1 MLPELLDALR
11 CPTCRGRLASDAT
24 SLLCDRGHR
33 HDVARQGYV
42 NLLGARRPPGPGDTP
57 TMLDLRAA
65 FLDAGHYAPIA
76 EGVAVAVDPALE
88 REPTGIV
95 VDVGAGTG
103 WYLSRVLDRRPGRA
117 GLAVDIARAAA
128 QRAARS
134 HPRVGA
140 IVADAWGPLPIGD
153 GVAACVL
160 SVFAPRNG
168 PEFRRIL
175 SADGVLAVV
184 SPTPAHLAE
193 LVRPLG
199 LVSVDPDKAER
210 LEAQLGQD
218 FVLERQRTVRWHLDL
233 DHEATLVLVAMGP
246 SGHHLTAEVLR
257 TRIARLPQ
265 RILATAEVTIASYR
279 PRAPVP
285 G

>member
-11 CPTCRGRLASDAT
+11 CPNCRGRLATDAT
-24 SLLCDRGHR
+24 SVLCDRGHR

-76 EGVAVAVDPALE
+76 EGIGVAVDGALE

-103 WYLSRVLDRRPGRA
+103 WYLRRVLDRHPGRA

-184 SPTPAHLAE
+184 SPTPEHLVE
-193 LVRPLG
+193 LVGPLG
-199 LVSVDPDKAER
+199 LVSVDADKAAR
-210 LEAQLGQD
+210 LEAQLGAD
-218 FVLERQRTVRWHLDL
+218 LLREEQRTVRWHLEL
-233 DHEATLVLVAMGP
+233 DQEAMLALVAMGP
-246 SGHHLTAEVLR
+246 SGHHHTAETLR
-257 TRIARLPQ
+257 TRIARLPG
-265 RILATAEVTIASYR
+265 RISVTAEVSIASYR
-279 PRAPVP
+279 PRTPVP